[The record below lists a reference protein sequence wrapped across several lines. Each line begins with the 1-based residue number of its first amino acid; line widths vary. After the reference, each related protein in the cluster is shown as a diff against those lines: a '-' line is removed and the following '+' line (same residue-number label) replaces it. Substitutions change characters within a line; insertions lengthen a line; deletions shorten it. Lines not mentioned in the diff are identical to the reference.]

1 MTSQITTLFNMQ
13 DNAEK
18 IRDRIAAI
26 LKIELDNQK
35 TMAENNPCT
44 ENKKDFDIKVYL
56 ENSRPW
62 ELTSDS
68 ADNNPFPLINIGLHE
83 TREDANPGST
93 VCNVKYTGTYYI
105 DCCACG
111 NFYENQD
118 NYIPDDSLSTFKA
131 WQLARMVRGI
141 LMSGHYAYLGMQKV
155 VRRRR
160 ITKISTL
167 APGGLQDAAISITIC
182 RIFLDVDFHE
192 TSPEAQ
198 GVNFDEMTFTTTSHD
213 GEVSLINISHDYT
226 KNKE

>member
-1 MTSQITTLFNMQ
+1 MTSQITTLFDMQ

-26 LKIELDNQK
+26 LKLELDNQK
-35 TMAENNPCT
+35 ILAENNQYT

-68 ADNNPFPLINIGLHE
+68 ADKNPFPLINVGLHE
-83 TREDANPGST
+83 TREDMSPGST
-93 VCNVKYTGTYYI
+93 VCNVKYIGTFYI

-111 NFYENQD
+111 NFNENQD
-118 NYIPDDSLSTFKA
+118 NYMSDDSLSTFKA
-131 WQLARMVRGI
+131 WQLARIVRGI
-141 LMSGHYAYLGMQKV
+141 LMSGHYAYLGMQRV

-167 APGGLQDAAISITIC
+167 IPSGLQDAAISITIC
-182 RIFLDVDFHE
+182 RIFFEVDFHE
-192 TSPEAQ
+192 TSSEAQ
-198 GVNFDEMTFTTTSHD
+198 GVNFDEMIFTATSHN
-213 GEVSLINISHDYT
+213 GEVNLINISHDYT